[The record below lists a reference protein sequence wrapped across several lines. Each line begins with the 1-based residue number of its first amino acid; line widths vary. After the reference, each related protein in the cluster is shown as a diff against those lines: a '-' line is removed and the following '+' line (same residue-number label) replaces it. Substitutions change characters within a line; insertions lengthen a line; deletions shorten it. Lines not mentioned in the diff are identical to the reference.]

1 MDNFLIVS
9 HGEYAKATLASCE
22 MIAGKLSNVK
32 AIAFKQTM
40 NQDDLLDEIA
50 QTAESFEQVPTIIV
64 DIAGGTPANAA
75 LRYYCGYCWRHSS
88 ECCITLPTDS
98 S

>member
-1 MDNFLIVS
+1 MNNFLIVS

-50 QTAESFEQVPTIIV
+50 QTAESF
-64 DIAGGTPANAA
+64 
-75 LRYYCGYCWRHSS
+75 
-88 ECCITLPTDS
+88 
-98 S
+98 

>member
-50 QTAESFEQVPTIIV
+50 QTAESFEQVPTIISA
-64 DIAGGTPANAA
+64 IRKTRNIRF
-75 LRYYCGYCWRHSS
+75 LFISYF
-88 ECCITLPTDS
+88 L
-98 S
+98 

>member
-40 NQDDLLDEIA
+40 N
-50 QTAESFEQVPTIIV
+50 
-64 DIAGGTPANAA
+64 
-75 LRYYCGYCWRHSS
+75 
-88 ECCITLPTDS
+88 
-98 S
+98 

>member
-40 NQDDLLDEIA
+40 NHMTFFKQK
-50 QTAESFEQVPTIIV
+50 TAKS
-64 DIAGGTPANAA
+64 
-75 LRYYCGYCWRHSS
+75 GYKKGY
-88 ECCITLPTDS
+88 PFG
-98 S
+98 